1 MTLLQT
7 FVNQVA
13 PLVYEIKDAVEDS
26 QGYGYIVLDGND
38 NLVVCHSASQAL
50 SVSADSLIVSYCAED
65 FEEHS
70 VEFIISEVVGYFGWN
85 IMYTE
90 AVHLVS
96 SLIGGKL
103 TNEKKEFVKVT
114 PNFQELRFVISVDYN
129 EETAPLEYVVFDQ
142 SVMEQD
148 IVAVINS
155 MMECIQDNLA
165 IAAICECEL

>member
-13 PLVYEIKDAVEDS
+13 PLVREIKEAVEDTN
-26 QGYGYIVLDGND
+26 GYGYIVLDDND

-50 SVSADSLIVSYCAED
+50 STSADSLLAAYSAED

-70 VEFIISEVVGYFGWN
+70 VEYIISQAVGYFGWN
-85 IMYTE
+85 IMYSE
-90 AVHLVS
+90 AVHTVS

-103 TNEKKEFVKVT
+103 TSEKKEFVKVI
-114 PNFQELRFVISVDYN
+114 PNFKELRFVTSVEDN
-129 EETAPLEYVVFDQ
+129 EETASLEVLVFDQ

-148 IVAVINS
+148 VVAVIND
-155 MMECIQDNLA
+155 MMKCVQDNLSV
-165 IAAICECEL
+165 AAICECEF